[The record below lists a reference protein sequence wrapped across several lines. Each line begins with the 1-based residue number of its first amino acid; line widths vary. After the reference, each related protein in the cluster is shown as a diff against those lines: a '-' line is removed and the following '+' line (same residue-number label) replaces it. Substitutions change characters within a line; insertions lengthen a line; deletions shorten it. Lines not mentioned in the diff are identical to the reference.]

1 MYEKLFYVRNYKIIP
16 RAENLRLCMTAKFN
30 KNEVNIDMQFFKY
43 VEKQTLII
51 VIAFY

>member
-1 MYEKLFYVRNYKIIP
+1 
-16 RAENLRLCMTAKFN
+16 MTAKFN